1 MRDPDARWSAGCPQA
16 LTIVIEVQAPRYNG
30 RTMQVKAAVHYV
42 AGQGV
47 EIEMLELEEPKS
59 HEVRVRYVAS
69 GVCHSD
75 LHHIQGLVP
84 HPSPVV
90 YGHEGAGIVEAV
102 GPDVTSVQVG
112 DHVLTS
118 YIPSCGRCYYC
129 TVGRPNLCEL
139 RDRPR
144 HLLLDG
150 TSRFKKSGQDVYQ
163 YLQLGTYSEMATVPD
178 VSVIPIRKDAPLE
191 VVCLVSCGVMTGAG
205 SVMNRAQVK
214 PGSTVVVFGCGGI
227 GLNAIQAAAL
237 VGASKIVA
245 VDVIDQKLEW
255 AKEFGATHTV
265 NSSQFEDPLAEIK
278 QICGRDGADYAIE
291 AVGIQQTMEQAFHSI
306 HRGGTAVMI
315 GVPPAGMRLSID
327 PTMLLQ
333 ERILTG
339 TSFGSTRQRVDLPM
353 IVDMFMDGK
362 YKLRELISREVE
374 LEDLNDA
381 YDRLIKGEVKRS
393 VVRYS

>member
-1 MRDPDARWSAGCPQA
+1 M
-16 LTIVIEVQAPRYNG
+16 
-30 RTMQVKAAVHYV
+30 MQVKAAVHYE

-47 EIEMLELEEPKS
+47 EIEMLDLEEPRA
-59 HEVRVRYVAS
+59 HEVRVRYTAS

-84 HPSPVV
+84 HPTPVV
-90 YGHEGAGIVEAV
+90 FGHEGAGIVEAV
-102 GPDVTSVQVG
+102 GSDVSGVQVG

-118 YIPSCGRCYYC
+118 YIPSCGRCWYC
-129 TVGRPNLCEL
+129 TIGRPNLCEL
-139 RDRPR
+139 RDKPR
-144 HLLLDG
+144 YLLHDG
-150 TSRFKKSGQDVYQ
+150 TSRFKKGDQDIYQ
-163 YLQLGTYSEMATVPD
+163 YLQLGTYAEMATVPD

-191 VVCLVSCGVMTGAG
+191 VVCLVSCGVMTGFG
-205 SVMNRAQVK
+205 SVVNRAQVK
-214 PGSTVVVFGCGGI
+214 PGSTVVVYGCGGI

-237 VGASKIVA
+237 VGAQKVVA
-245 VDVIDQKLEW
+245 VDVFDQKLEW
-255 AKEFGATHTV
+255 SKEFGATHTV
-265 NSSQFEDPLAEIK
+265 NAKAVEDPVAAVKE
-278 QICGRDGADYAIE
+278 ICGRDGADYAIE

-327 PTMLLQ
+327 PSMLLQ
-333 ERILTG
+333 ERVLTG
-339 TSFGSTRQRVDLPM
+339 ASFGGTRQRADLPM

-362 YKLRELISREVE
+362 YKLRELISREVD

-393 VVRYS
+393 VVRYR

>member
-1 MRDPDARWSAGCPQA
+1 
-16 LTIVIEVQAPRYNG
+16 
-30 RTMQVKAAVHYV
+30 MQVKAAVHYQP
-42 AGQGV
+42 GQGV
-47 EIEMLELEEPKS
+47 EIEMLDLEEPRA

-90 YGHEGAGIVEAV
+90 YGHEGAGIVEAI
-102 GPDVTSVQVG
+102 GPDVSGVQIG

-118 YIPSCGRCYYC
+118 YMPSCGRCYYC
-129 TVGRPNLCEL
+129 TIGRPNLCDL

-144 HLLLDG
+144 HLLMDG
-150 TSRFKKSGQDVYQ
+150 TSRFKKGSQDVYQ
-163 YLQLGTYSEMATVPD
+163 YLQLGTYAEMATVPD
-178 VSVIPIRKDAPLE
+178 VSVIAIRKDAPLE

-205 SVMNRAQVK
+205 SVINRAQVR
-214 PGSTVVVFGCGGI
+214 PGSTVAVFGCGGI

-237 VGASKIVA
+237 VGASRIVA
-245 VDVIDQKLEW
+245 VDVFEQKLEW
-255 AKEFGATHTV
+255 AREFGATHTV
-265 NSSQFEDPLAEIK
+265 NSREMDPVEAIR
-278 QICGRDGADYAIE
+278 QICGRGGADYAIE
-291 AVGIQQTMEQAFHSI
+291 AVGVQQTMEQAFHSI
-306 HRGGTAVMI
+306 HRGGTAVVI

-327 PTMLLQ
+327 PSMLLQ

-353 IVDMFMDGK
+353 IVDMFMDGR
-362 YKLRELISREVE
+362 YKLRELISREVD

-393 VVRYS
+393 VVRYT